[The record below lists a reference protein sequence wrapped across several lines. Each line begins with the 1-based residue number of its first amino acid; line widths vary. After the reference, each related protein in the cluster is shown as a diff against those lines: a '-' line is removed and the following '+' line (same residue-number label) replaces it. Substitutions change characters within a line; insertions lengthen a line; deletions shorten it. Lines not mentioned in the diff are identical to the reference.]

1 MSIIPASCGVML
13 STQSSKNNVSDSGRS
28 PLCKGLALQSEGQM
42 KQARR
47 NGCAGYAD
55 STVDLI
61 EALEL
66 EQPDLLGWSLGGDIS
81 LYIAEFYPDMV
92 NRVVVADTT
101 SGGLLGKPLVI
112 ATMRALTAAA

>member
-1 MSIIPASCGVML
+1 
-13 STQSSKNNVSDSGRS
+13 
-28 PLCKGLALQSEGQM
+28 LALQSEGQM
-42 KQARR
+42 EQAKHD
-47 NGCAGYAD
+47 GAAGYAD

-61 EALEL
+61 EVLEL

-101 SGGLLGKPLVI
+101 SGGLLGQPLVI
-112 ATMRALTAAA
+112 ATMGALIAAA

>member
-1 MSIIPASCGVML
+1 MEQTEHDGS
-13 STQSSKNNVSDSGRS
+13 
-28 PLCKGLALQSEGQM
+28 
-42 KQARR
+42 
-47 NGCAGYAD
+47 AGYAD

-66 EQPDLLGWSLGGDIS
+66 EQPDLFGWSLGGDIS

-101 SGGLLGKPLVI
+101 SGGLLGNPVVI
-112 ATMRALTAAA
+112 ATIRALTATA

>member
-1 MSIIPASCGVML
+1 
-13 STQSSKNNVSDSGRS
+13 
-28 PLCKGLALQSEGQM
+28 M
-42 KQARR
+42 KQAKHS
-47 NGCAGYAD
+47 GSAGYAD

-101 SGGLLGKPLVI
+101 SGGLLGKPVVI
-112 ATMRALTAAA
+112 ATKRALIAAA

>member
-1 MSIIPASCGVML
+1 MEQVEHVGS
-13 STQSSKNNVSDSGRS
+13 
-28 PLCKGLALQSEGQM
+28 
-42 KQARR
+42 
-47 NGCAGYAD
+47 AGYAA
-55 STVDLI
+55 STVDLT

-92 NRVVVADTT
+92 TRVVVADTT

-112 ATMRALTAAA
+112 ATMRALMAAASQHFNVAKACV